1 MAAPQSH
8 VQQRQS
14 SSDEKSSSGTLPTEI
29 EVDAIND
36 AASALGLTA
45 MTDNPVKRRMK
56 VFNIQK
62 HLLSLLEN
70 S

>member
-1 MAAPQSH
+1 M
-8 VQQRQS
+8 QQRQLS
-14 SSDEKSSSGTLPTEI
+14 NDKKSSSGTLPTEI
-29 EVDAIND
+29 DVDAIND

-45 MTDNPVKRRMK
+45 MTEDPTKRRMK

-62 HLLSLLEN
+62 QLCDLLEH